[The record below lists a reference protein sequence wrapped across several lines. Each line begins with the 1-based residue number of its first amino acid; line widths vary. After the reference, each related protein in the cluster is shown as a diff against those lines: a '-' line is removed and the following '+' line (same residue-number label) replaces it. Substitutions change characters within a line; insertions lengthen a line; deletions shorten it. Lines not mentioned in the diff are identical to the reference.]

1 MYNLVDRPDDVRIQL
16 TRALELS
23 GGETTPLLTVI
34 QEAALGKADEARA
47 ILAAAVATGRIAK
60 HEVRRD
66 LNLGLLFEAS
76 ELEEMLG

>member
-16 TRALELS
+16 TRARELT

-47 ILAAAVATGRIAK
+47 MLAAAVAAGRIAK